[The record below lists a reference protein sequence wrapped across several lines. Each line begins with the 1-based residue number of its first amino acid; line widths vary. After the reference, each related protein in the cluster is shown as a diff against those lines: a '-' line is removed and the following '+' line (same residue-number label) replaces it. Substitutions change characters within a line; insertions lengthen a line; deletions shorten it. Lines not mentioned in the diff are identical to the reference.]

1 MSAPESDRRKFFRK
15 ALSGGAVVTAAT
27 LPLPAPAKAAA
38 KKGKKVIYRQGQ
50 KPSKDAIFSSG
61 IQYGNLLFVSGAGA
75 HDPATGKVVQGSFQ
89 EQVRRCLENLR
100 LVLQGAGSSPEKVLK
115 CTVFLKDI
123 SKWGEMNVVYH
134 EFFPTDPPART
145 TVAVADLP
153 GDSPVEIECYAYV

>member
-1 MSAPESDRRKFFRK
+1 MTKSDRRRFLRK
-15 ALSGGAVVTAAT
+15 AMTGGAVVTAAA
-27 LPLPAPAKAAA
+27 LPLPASAKAAKA
-38 KKGKKVIYRQGQ
+38 KGKKVIYKQGQ

-61 IQYGNLLFVSGAGA
+61 IRYGNLLFVSGAGA
-75 HDPATGKVVQGSFQ
+75 HDPATGKVVEGTFQ

-100 LVLQGAGSSPEKVLK
+100 LVLEAAGSSADKVLK

-153 GDSPVEIECYAYV
+153 GNSPVEIECYAYV